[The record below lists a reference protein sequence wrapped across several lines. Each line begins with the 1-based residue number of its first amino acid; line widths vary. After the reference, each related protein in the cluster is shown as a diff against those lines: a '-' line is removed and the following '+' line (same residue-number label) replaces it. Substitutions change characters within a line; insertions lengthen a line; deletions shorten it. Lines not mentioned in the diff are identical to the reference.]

1 MKTAYDVTKHM
12 LVPKHVKASD
22 KDVKE
27 LLDKYHIS
35 LYQLPKILVSDPAI
49 QDLEIK
55 EDDVIKITRPSAT
68 AGETV
73 FFRRVVS
80 G

>member
-22 KDVKE
+22 KDVKD

-35 LYQLPKILVSDPAI
+35 VYQLPKICGLGAWNPPAEGFVI
-49 QDLEIK
+49 CRI
-55 EDDVIKITRPSAT
+55 DV
-68 AGETV
+68 GEHGPP
-73 FFRRVVS
+73 F
-80 G
+80 